1 MLPEVAQ
8 PNRSEPA
15 RLSGA
20 DKGDRRQQTLHDRW
34 LDWRDRLLSNSRFQ
48 RWAAAFP
55 PTRPIARRRAA
66 ALFDLCAGFV
76 YSQIL
81 LCCVQLKLF
90 EKLAE
95 DPQTPAQ
102 LAPRLS
108 MTEAQ
113 AYRLLE
119 AAVALR
125 LLQRRSDGRYGLG
138 PHGAALLGNGGV
150 AEMVSHHALLYKDL
164 TDPLALLRGESGE
177 TCLQGFWSYAGS
189 PAPAEAVPTGVTGYS
204 DLMSASQAM
213 IAEELLAAYSLA
225 TCHCLM
231 DVGGGQGTFLLAA
244 ARRWPHLRLRLFDL
258 PAVAKR
264 AETVFAMEGLAERT
278 TAIGGD
284 FHCDPLPQGA
294 DAISLVRIVH
304 DHDDE
309 AALALLKAVRAVLP
323 KGGQLLLAEPM
334 SGTPGAE
341 AAGAAYFGFYLLAM
355 GSGRPRTPA
364 ELRALL
370 AAAGYRRSRLVAT
383 RQPLLMRLIVA
394 EA

>member
-1 MLPEVAQ
+1 MLPEIAQ
-8 PNRSEPA
+8 PNRSAPA
-15 RLSGA
+15 RLPGT
-20 DKGDRRQQTLHDRW
+20 DKGDRKQQTLRDRW
-34 LDWRDRLLSNSRFQ
+34 LDWRDRLIANSRFQ

-55 PTRPIARRRAA
+55 LTRPIAQRRAT

-81 LCCVQLKLF
+81 LSCVQLKLF
-90 EKLAE
+90 ERLAG

-108 MTEAQ
+108 LTEQQ
-113 AYRLLE
+113 AHRLLE
-119 AAVALR
+119 AAVALH
-125 LLQRRSDGRYGLG
+125 LLQRRSGGRYGLG

-150 AEMVSHHALLYKDL
+150 AEMVTHHALLYRDL
-164 TDPLALLRGESGE
+164 VDPLALLRGEAGE
-177 TCLQGFWSYAGS
+177 TLLQGFWSYARS
-189 PAPAEAVPTGVTGYS
+189 PAPAEAALAGVTGYS

-213 IAEELLAAYSLA
+213 IAEELLEAYALA
-225 TCHCLM
+225 DCRCLM

-244 ARRWPHLRLRLFDL
+244 AQRWPNLQLRLFDL

-264 AETVFAMEGLAERT
+264 AEAVFARAGLSERA
-278 TAIGGD
+278 TAVGGD

-294 DAISLVRIVH
+294 DIVSLVRIVH

-309 AALALLKAVRAVLP
+309 AALALLAAVRTALP
-323 KGGQLLLAEPM
+323 RGGRLLLAEPM

-370 AAAGYRRSRLVAT
+370 AAAGYRRSRLMTT
-383 RQPLLMRLIVA
+383 RQPLLLRLIVA